1 MNSILKTE
9 IQIKPSDCDYAEIL
23 SYPDIFAL
31 FMDIATEQS
40 RLFKYDSSVLTPK
53 GLFWVIT
60 KSRTLIYRRPKVY
73 ETVCLSTWPEKP
85 DRIRGRRNYVMET
98 TDGEVLIRCTTEWAV
113 LDRNAGKLYQ
123 IIDLYD
129 PEFDFGNNGSALPG
143 DFHRFTESFTGDPFA
158 EYKVRSI
165 DIDFEGHMNNV
176 AYGRAL
182 FGLFSR
188 NMLEEMAPKEIEFQF
203 KSPCFEGDRLLWY
216 QSQTEDG
223 RMISAKLENGADIFF
238 ARLR

>member
-1 MNSILKTE
+1 MGSILTTGLV
-9 IQIKPSDCDYAEIL
+9 IKPSDCDYKETL

-40 RLFKYDSSVLTPK
+40 RLFNYDSSVLTPK

-60 KSRTLIYRRPKVY
+60 KSKAEIYRRPRVH
-73 ETVCLSTWPEKP
+73 EAVRLSTWPEKP
-85 DRIRGRRNYVMET
+85 DRIRSRRNYLMET
-98 TDGEVLIRCTTEWAV
+98 DDEILMKCTTEWAV

-123 IIDLYD
+123 ILNLYD
-129 PEFDFGNNGSALPG
+129 PDFDFGNNGSVLPG
-143 DFHRFTESFTGDPFA
+143 DFHRFTESFDSEPFG

-182 FGLFSR
+182 FGLFTR
-188 NMLEEMAPKEIEFQF
+188 KELDRKELKEIEFHF

-216 QSQTEDG
+216 QCDTENG
-223 RMISAKLENGADIFF
+223 LVISARNETGSDIFF